1 MILWLLVD
9 FIRFDAE
16 QTGTYYYHAHV
27 GMQRG
32 EGVAGAL
39 VIRSNNPVDDLEDLP
54 EHTLV
59 IQDWF
64 NRSAADKGF
73 VHLHDNGTNH
83 PDSIIVNGMWQY
95 VINLSS

>member
-1 MILWLLVD
+1 MVD
-9 FIRFDAE
+9 FVRFDAE

-73 VHLHDNGTNH
+73 VHLHDDGKNW
-83 PDSIIVNGMWQY
+83 PDSIIVNGKRQC
-95 VINLSS
+95 VLNLSN